1 MLGNSGK
8 TKAMAC
14 GKNTTQRPYTEE
26 CTLDI
31 TVDGTPIEQVSNFTY
46 LGSVISSDG
55 TTDREF
61 SSRIG
66 KASGAFNQLGSIWN
80 NRNITFST
88 KLRIYKAAIVTILL
102 YGSEA
107 WSTTQLQMKRFEVF
121 HQRCLRRILRIRWF
135 HRVRN
140 EDVLKRAYNTCNME
154 TMIGAMRLRWFGH
167 LARMPDSR
175 LPG

>member
-107 WSTTQLQMKRFEVF
+107 WSTTQLQMKRFECAGSYALGGFIESEMKMFLSELITLVTW
-121 HQRCLRRILRIRWF
+121 R
-135 HRVRN
+135 
-140 EDVLKRAYNTCNME
+140 
-154 TMIGAMRLRWFGH
+154 
-167 LARMPDSR
+167 P
-175 LPG
+175 